1 MNEILLNRIMGL
13 CNQKK
18 INIANML
25 KSCNLPNSTI
35 DNIKNGSK
43 PSYDKIAKIA
53 DLFDVSIDYL
63 LGRTDK
69 PDITY
74 KTSSGTKNVI
84 EAMTPPTPNVEELQ
98 RVYASLNERGKEK
111 VLDYASDLAKSPD
124 YTTAPAHPYRIAAR
138 GGGVIDLTEEEY
150 KRRQKE
156 LENAVV
162 ATPETH
168 PWL

>member
-1 MNEILLNRIMGL
+1 MTIYEKIRKRRIDLGMSQQELATKTGYQTRGAINRIESGYRDISQSKIVAFATALDLPISFLLND
-13 CNQKK
+13 NQTFNDLKK
-18 INIANML
+18 DTVKEL
-25 KSCNLPNSTI
+25 KTESRT
-35 DNIKNGSK
+35 SK
-43 PSYDKIAKIA
+43 DE
-53 DLFDVSIDYL
+53 DYPL
-63 LGRTDK
+63 L
-69 PDITY
+69 
-74 KTSSGTKNVI
+74 
-84 EAMTPPTPNVEELQ
+84 ELYH
-98 RVYASLNERGKEK
+98 RLNARGQEK

>member
-1 MNEILLNRIMGL
+1 MYSAQSLSDRIK
-13 CNQKK
+13 QRAKDK
-18 INIANML
+18 
-25 KSCNLPNSTI
+25 
-35 DNIKNGSK
+35 NIKLKDMLIALNLNINAISQI
-43 PSYDKIAKIA
+43 SDKKGLSCFPLAQIA
-53 DLFDVSIDYL
+53 DYLDCSVDYL

-124 YTTAPAHPYRIAAR
+124 YTTAPTHPYRIAAR

-150 KRRQKE
+150 QK
-156 LENAVV
+156 LKKAIQAMPKVDD
-162 ATPETH
+162 
-168 PWL
+168 L